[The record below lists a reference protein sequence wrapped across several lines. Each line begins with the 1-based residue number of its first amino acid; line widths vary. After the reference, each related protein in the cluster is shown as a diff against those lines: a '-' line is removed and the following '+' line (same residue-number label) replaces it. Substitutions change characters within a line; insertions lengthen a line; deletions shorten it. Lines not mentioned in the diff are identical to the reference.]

1 MTAQKAAFDGRGL
14 AVDWDA
20 YLSKHDVVFLSP
32 TADGFEGFPIGNGD
46 TGAMAWT
53 PPDRI
58 QMQINKV
65 NTWDDAPEGSF
76 APWEDGDRPELTERF
91 TSLRHPGELRIET
104 GLPMFDWM
112 YLEDFEGRLSLAKAC
127 AEWRAAGP
135 LGKVRCKAFVAESPA
150 VVAVHYED
158 ELNEGTD
165 RRVVLSR
172 WGSRIFDHWYR
183 FIRRDSHLGPEGTAA
198 GGEDCEVWIE
208 QTTRSLRFAM
218 AARLAGPPAKADRF
232 NQREAGWILNPGK
245 SCKFDIYIS
254 VVTSEEADDPL
265 AEVRRRVR
273 QAAEMGFEKV
283 FDGHRQRWRTF
294 WSKSLVHIP
303 DDYLENLWYLNAYQ
317 VGSAARG
324 QYPPHFINSLW
335 GWNRD
340 VLPWGHY
347 YQWNQQ
353 TYTWPV
359 HASGHPELML
369 PYAKWKR
376 EGLDRA
382 MKTAKEFHNCEGA
395 FYTDVSNR
403 RGDQAA
409 KDPSL
414 AKNLAATTLTGLDMW
429 RHYEYTLDDEY
440 LEMYAY
446 PVLREI
452 VRFYLCHLKVGEDG
466 RYHLPEALPYES
478 TMTRMSS
485 DTTADLAGIK
495 KLFPAFAQCAARFRR
510 DDELR
515 RRAQEAVARLAEIPL
530 TQVPKDVPTWG
541 DIPAGAPLTG
551 FGIMHKN
558 GEVGHAWSERPYWLP
573 NAPLTM
579 PCTYHTIDAQVTPVF
594 PASIVGLDEAG
605 TALFEGCRNAALCF
619 DPVSVC
625 GHAPLPICL
634 ARLGLAD
641 MMSEILDRWVDR
653 YQIFSQGLFCYWQRD
668 YRALMAKGLWDTE
681 YSGTEH
687 KVPSLTCRPKVVFTD
702 PVEHAEVPRRAF
714 AHMALEAGSIFE
726 TAINEMLLQSY
737 NGRIRVF
744 PAAPASWDAGFTLH
758 AIGAFTVTSERRGGE
773 VMYVAVESRKGGTC
787 RLVNPW
793 PGNVAVRL
801 RPASGGKVLIEG
813 EGMAELKFDTGP
825 GEVYIAERVAQPI
838 SDFVR
843 ETLGGEPNRGPKRKG
858 EAQLGMPR
866 QF

>member
-1 MTAQKAAFDGRGL
+1 MTTQTVAFNGRGL

-20 YLSKHDVVFLSP
+20 YLSRHDVVFLSP
-32 TADGFEGFPIGNGD
+32 ATDGFEGFPIGNGD
-46 TGAMAWT
+46 MGAMAWT

-76 APWEDGDRPELTERF
+76 APWEDGDRPELNDRF
-91 TSLRHPGELRIET
+91 TSLRHPGELRIEP
-104 GLPMFDWM
+104 GLPIFDWM

-158 ELNEGTD
+158 ELSESSD

-172 WGSRIFDHWYR
+172 WGSRMFEHWYR
-183 FIRRDSHLGPEGTAA
+183 FIRRQFLLGPEGTAA
-198 GGEDCEVWIE
+198 GGQDCEVWIE
-208 QTTRSLRFAM
+208 QPTRSLRFAM
-218 AARLAGPPAKADRF
+218 AARLAGPAAKACRF
-232 NQREAGWILNPGK
+232 NQREAGWTLNPGK
-245 SCKFDIYIS
+245 SCAFDIYIS
-254 VVTSEEADDPL
+254 VVTSEEAPDPL
-265 AEVRRRVR
+265 AEARKRVR
-273 QAAEMGFEKV
+273 QAAEMGSDKV
-283 FDGHRQRWRTF
+283 FADHRQRWHTF
-294 WSKSLVHIP
+294 WSKSVMHIP

-340 VLPWGHY
+340 VIPWGHY

-353 TYTWPV
+353 TYTWPL

-382 MKTAKEFHNCEGA
+382 MKTAREFHNCEGA

-403 RGDQAA
+403 RGDQGA

-414 AKNLAATTLTGLDMW
+414 AKNLAATTLTGLDLW

-452 VRFYLCHLKVGEDG
+452 VRFYLCHLKLGEDG
-466 RYHLPEALPYES
+466 RYHLPEGLPYES
-478 TMTRMSS
+478 TMSRLSR

-495 KLFPAFAQCAARFRR
+495 KLFPAFARSADRLGR
-510 DDELR
+510 DDDLR
-515 RRAQEAVARLAEIPL
+515 RRAQEAVAKLADIPL

-541 DIPAGAPLTG
+541 GVPAGASLTG
-551 FGIMHKN
+551 FGIMLN
-558 GEVGHAWSERPYWLP
+558 TGEVGHGWSERPYWLP
-573 NAPLTM
+573 TAPLTM
-579 PCTYHTIDAQVTPVF
+579 PCTYHTVNAQVTPIF
-594 PASIVGLDEAG
+594 PANLIGLDEAG

-619 DPVSVC
+619 DPLSTC
-625 GHAPLPICL
+625 GHVTLPICL
-634 ARLGLAD
+634 ARLGLVD
-641 MMSEILDRWVDR
+641 LLPEILDRWVDR

-668 YRALMAKGLWDTE
+668 YRAQVAQGITDAE

-687 KVPSLTCRPKVVFTD
+687 KIPSLTCSPKVLFTD
-702 PVEHAEVPRRAF
+702 PAQHAEVPRRSF

-726 TAINEMLLQSY
+726 ATLNEMLLQSY

-744 PAAPASWDAGFTLH
+744 PAVPSSWDVCFTLH
-758 AIGAFTVTSERRGGE
+758 AIGAFTVTSERRSGE
-773 VMYVAVESRKGGTC
+773 ILYVAVESRKGGTC

-793 PGNVAVRL
+793 PGNVAVRV
-801 RPASGGKVLIEG
+801 RSAAGGKALIEG
-813 EGMAELKFDTGP
+813 EGIAELRFDTLP
-825 GEVYIAERVAQPI
+825 GEVYIAECITQPV
-838 SDFVR
+838 SAFTR

-858 EAQLGMPR
+858 EAQIGTPR